1 MLWLLI
7 FIVIVSHKIRPCL
20 SPCID
25 INADNL
31 ILIPDSS
38 LLPLPISCCLPAHIK
53 HHLDFFH
60 RPLYVYSLP
69 RVREAIPVNPGQSL
83 IEVSIGV
90 ALLAAVKT

>member
-7 FIVIVSHKIRPCL
+7 FIVIVSHEVRACL
-20 SPCID
+20 SSGID

-31 ILIPDSS
+31 ILIPGSSS
-38 LLPLPISCCLPAHIK
+38 LLPLPLLLRCCLPGHLK

-60 RPLYVYSLP
+60 RPLYVYGLP

-83 IEVSIGV
+83 IEVSV
-90 ALLAAVKT
+90 